1 LGEKVMRRLLL
12 AILTVATAISATAP
26 SHEEWTDV
34 VGDIR
39 ARLVV
44 VYHPDIAQAQR
55 ALIFLELQNF
65 GPSKE
70 VWLNRGVNLRWKC
83 VDERGVS
90 VYPDEPGLQRQQVD
104 FVVLPPDSILRFR
117 VREIP
122 RKQHGRYALGAELV
136 SYPPEGKFA
145 SAWRGHLVLPTVEVV
160 AKE

>member
-1 LGEKVMRRLLL
+1 MRHLLL
-12 AILTVATAISATAP
+12 AILTTAAAISATA
-26 SHEEWTDV
+26 SLREDWTDV

-70 VWLNRGVNLRWKC
+70 VWLNRGDNLRWKC
-83 VDERGVS
+83 VDERGVP
-90 VYPDEPGLQRQQVD
+90 VYPDEPGLRQQVD
-104 FVVLPPDSILRFR
+104 FVVLPHDSILRFR

-122 RKQHGRYALGAELV
+122 RKQQARYTLSAEFV
-136 SYPPEGKFA
+136 SYPPEGKFP
-145 SAWRGHLVLPTVEVV
+145 SAWRGHLVLPSVEVV
-160 AKE
+160 AKQ